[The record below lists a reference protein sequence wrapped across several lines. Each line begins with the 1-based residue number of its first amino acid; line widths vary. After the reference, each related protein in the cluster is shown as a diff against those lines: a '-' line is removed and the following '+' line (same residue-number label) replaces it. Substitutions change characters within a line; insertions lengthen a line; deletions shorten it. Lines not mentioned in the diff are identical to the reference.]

1 MGQSGI
7 WESQDPR
14 TTQWKKYNDNDMV
27 CVESAYQEFVRAF
40 IDGKCENFGELSAS
54 VDVNIEGLK
63 FAIDIRENRQKN
75 SSGGSRKIRRRR
87 LNFEERRKIAIA
99 AKEEAEEK
107 KESDK
112 EEQDVDNGD
121 GDVAMNS
128 NSNMKTELNLSS
140 KPMPLEKQKSTK
152 VIICPM
158 ESTDEYV
165 VDDKIWSSFDA
176 PLNSLMAG
184 IINTTAQIKTYCVA
198 KRSEMKQN
206 EKE

>member
-14 TTQWKKYNDNDMV
+14 TTQWKKHGDNDMV

-107 KESDK
+107 KK
-112 EEQDVDNGD
+112 IKIG
-121 GDVAMNS
+121 
-128 NSNMKTELNLSS
+128 K
-140 KPMPLEKQKSTK
+140 KKKKKKKKKS
-152 VIICPM
+152 
-158 ESTDEYV
+158 
-165 VDDKIWSSFDA
+165 
-176 PLNSLMAG
+176 
-184 IINTTAQIKTYCVA
+184 
-198 KRSEMKQN
+198 
-206 EKE
+206 